1 MTGQRLSHYSIQE
14 KLGAGGMGVV
24 YRARDEM
31 LSRDVALK
39 VLPPGTQADETAR
52 ARLLNE
58 ARAASALNHP
68 HICTIYEVAEQDAQA
83 YIAMEYVRGQP
94 LSAMIP
100 AHGLPAETVLHF
112 GTQVADAMA
121 H

>member
-1 MTGQRLSHYSIQE
+1 MMGPRLSHYSIQE
-14 KLGAGGMGVV
+14 KIGAGGMGVV
-24 YRARDEM
+24 YRARDET

-39 VLPPGTQADETAR
+39 VLPAGPQADETAR
-52 ARLLNE
+52 ARLLSE

-68 HICTIYEVAEQDAQA
+68 HICTIYEVGEQDAQA

-100 AHGLPAETVLHF
+100 VSAWMT
-112 GTQVADAMA
+112 
-121 H
+121 